1 MTYFSTDERDYDTDY
16 GHSEMLADFSERELR
31 AFIDLAFLVV
41 MADREV
47 TEQELDALREQV
59 FKLAFESQAEV
70 AEMLDEEGRQI
81 RRRVEGMLG
90 DDAKVESFIRRRAE
104 LISGGAH
111 RETALDILASL
122 AYADDL
128 APSEEDVCFQIGRA
142 FGFPGEMVTVQLE
155 EASEE

>member
-1 MTYFSTDERDYDTDY
+1 MSYFSIDGRDYDTEY

-31 AFIDLAFLVV
+31 AFIELAFLVV

-47 TEQELDALREQV
+47 TEQELDALREQL
-59 FKLAFESQAEV
+59 FKLAFESQAEA
-70 AEMLDEEGRQI
+70 AEMLDEKGEQI
-81 RRRVEGMLG
+81 RIRVDRMLE
-90 DDAKVESFIRRRAE
+90 DESKVESFIRRRAE

-122 AYADDL
+122 AYADEL
-128 APSEEDVCFQIGRA
+128 APSEEDVCFQIGRS